1 VQRRDVA
8 RRRPTRFA
16 GILAANLET
25 RGGPMLMF
33 KRTQLYIGFALA
45 ALAEI
50 LVRIT
55 VR

>member
-1 VQRRDVA
+1 
-8 RRRPTRFA
+8 
-16 GILAANLET
+16 
-25 RGGPMLMF
+25 MF

-50 LVRIT
+50 LVRIA

>member
-1 VQRRDVA
+1 MARRDSPRQV
-8 RRRPTRFA
+8 
-16 GILAANLET
+16 GISAAEGHQ
-25 RGGPMLMF
+25 RGSLMF

-50 LVRIT
+50 LVRIA